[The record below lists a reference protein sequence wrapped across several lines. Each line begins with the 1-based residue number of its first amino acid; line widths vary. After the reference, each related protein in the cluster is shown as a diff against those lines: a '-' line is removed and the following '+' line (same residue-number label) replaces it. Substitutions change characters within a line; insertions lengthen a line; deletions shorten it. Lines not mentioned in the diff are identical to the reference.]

1 MKPTAS
7 EGSLQEI
14 LARQESSRGESL
26 KRIRNKAIIGGLV
39 GAIVSVALV
48 LLFPSEGDDAS
59 VWLIPLVVTGLG
71 GYFVHRQA
79 TAKFKAALKTETVPL
94 LLKEID
100 ASLVYDATGSIP
112 RKEFAASELFKGDW
126 DGYQAQ
132 DLISGSVGQT
142 ALRFCMLSLQATER
156 DLIQDNDSSGER
168 TVTVFEGLL
177 FVADFN
183 KNFSARTFIN
193 QETGSLISDLFGSS
207 IELEDPEFNRMFE
220 VRSSDPVEA
229 RYLLSP
235 SLMERLKR
243 LRQRNHF
250 RAAFKDGHLWMML
263 EMPAGAFDPDLT
275 RPLTDASQTVRVLE
289 NLQRIT
295 GIVEELDLNN
305 RIWTK
310 V

>member
-1 MKPTAS
+1 MKPAAPK
-7 EGSLQEI
+7 GSLPEI
-14 LARQESSRGESL
+14 LARQEGARGDSL
-26 KRIRNKAIIGGLV
+26 KRIRNKAIVGGLI
-39 GAIVSVALV
+39 GAIVGVALAV
-48 LLFPSEGDDAS
+48 LFASEGDDAS
-59 VWLIPLVVTGLG
+59 VWAIPLVAAGLG
-71 GYFVHRQA
+71 AYFVHQQA
-79 TAKFKAALKTETVPL
+79 TAKFTAALKTETIPL

-100 ASLVYDATGSIP
+100 PSLVYDATGYIP
-112 RKEFAASELFKGDW
+112 RKQFAGSELFKGDW

-156 DLIQDNDSSGER
+156 DLIRDNDSSGER

-220 VRSSDPVEA
+220 IRSTDPVEA

-250 RAAFKDGHLWMML
+250 RAAFHDGQLWMML
-263 EMPAGAFDPDLT
+263 EMPMGAFDPDLS
-275 RPLTDASQTVRVLE
+275 RPLTDASQTLRVLE
-289 NLQRIT
+289 NLHGIT

-305 RIWTK
+305 RIWSK
-310 V
+310 A